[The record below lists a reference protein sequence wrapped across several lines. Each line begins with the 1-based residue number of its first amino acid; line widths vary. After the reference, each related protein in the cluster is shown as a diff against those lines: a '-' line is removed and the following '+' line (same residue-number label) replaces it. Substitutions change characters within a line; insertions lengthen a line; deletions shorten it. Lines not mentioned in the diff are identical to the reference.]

1 MPGMQALSDR
11 EKALLMGFAQCLGT
25 ARDIEFLIDIGQMEI
40 DGTLTD
46 KEACRYFF
54 ITQPAREQSQ
64 HLKFARGQTFKHAAS
79 APLFAETRDEAARDL
94 RLHQHFSTSNR
105 PHRLREFVRGN
116 VFEDVA
122 ARASSQRFIEMFF
135 AIEGGE

>member
-1 MPGMQALSDR
+1 MQELSDR
-11 EKALLMGFAQCLGT
+11 EQTLLVSLAQCLST

-54 ITQPAREQSQ
+54 ITQSAREQPQ

-94 RLHQHFSTSNR
+94 RLHQHFSTSNP
-105 PHRLREFVRGN
+105 PHRLRAFVRGN
-116 VFEDVA
+116 GFEDIA
-122 ARASSQRFIEMFF
+122 ARTSSQRFIEIFF

>member
-1 MPGMQALSDR
+1 
-11 EKALLMGFAQCLGT
+11 
-25 ARDIEFLIDIGQMEI
+25 MEV
-40 DGTLTD
+40 DGTLAD

-54 ITQPAREQSQ
+54 ITQSAREQPQ
-64 HLKFARGQTFKHAAS
+64 HLKFARSQTFKHAAS

-94 RLHQHFSTSNR
+94 RLHQYFSTSNH
-105 PHRLREFVRGN
+105 PHRLGEFVRGD

-122 ARASSQRFIEMFF
+122 ARTSSQRFIEIFF

>member
-25 ARDIEFLIDIGQMEI
+25 ARDVEFLIDIGQMEI

-54 ITQPAREQSQ
+54 ITQSAREQPQ
-64 HLKFARGQTFKHAAS
+64 HLEFARGQTFKHTAS
-79 APLFAETRDEAARDL
+79 APLFAETRDEASGDL
-94 RLHQHFSTSNR
+94 RLHQYFPTSNH
-105 PHRLREFVRGN
+105 PHSLREFVRGN

-122 ARASSQRFIEMFF
+122 ARTSAQRLIEIFF
-135 AIEGGE
+135 TIEGGE